1 MTSNHFRLGG
11 AVVYWT
17 LSEFSFR
24 DRLADGLGDAG
35 FGDLAPDPRPA
46 TAALKAALEQTLS
59 GSRVLIRPLQSRD
72 GFAVVEEQ
80 RGQTENVYKQT
91 LSARVEGEGAFVRL
105 AFSPKDERSLAVHQA
120 FDLHQGLISAHQV
133 SECLVQVVERLGGT
147 RLRPSGG
154 FYWLPEDKLALW
166 QEVSAAV
173 EKSAF
178 GRPHACYVLR
188 VAMDADAVRAVR
200 DAIVAEVT
208 AEANRIRSEVLSG
221 ELKERALE
229 SRRLEAVDLRD
240 KVALYEQLLD
250 TGLASLREAID
261 AAEEAAAAAALLVSA
276 QPVGAEA

>member
-1 MTSNHFRLGG
+1 MTPNHLRLGG
-11 AVVYWT
+11 AVVYWS

-24 DRLADGLGDAG
+24 DRLANGLADAG

-59 GSRVLIRPLQSRD
+59 GARVLIRPLQSRD

-80 RGQTENVYKQT
+80 RGQTENVYTQT
-91 LSARVEGEGAFVRL
+91 LSARVEGEGAFARL

-133 SECLVQVVERLGGT
+133 SECLVKVVERLGGT

-154 FYWLPEDKLALW
+154 FYWLPEDKLNLW

-173 EKSAF
+173 EKAAF

-188 VAMDADAVRAVR
+188 VAMDADAFRAVR

-208 AEANRIRSEVLSG
+208 AEANRIRAEVLSG

-229 SRRLEAVDLRD
+229 SRRLEAEDLRD

-261 AAEEAAAAAALLVSA
+261 AAEEAAAAAVLLVSA
-276 QPVGAEA
+276 QPVGTEA

>member
-1 MTSNHFRLGG
+1 MTPNQLRLGG

-35 FGDLAPDPRPA
+35 FGDLAPDRRPA
-46 TAALKAALEQTLS
+46 TAALKAALDQTLAS
-59 GSRVLIRPLQSRD
+59 SRVLIRPLQSRD
-72 GFAVVEEQ
+72 GFAVIEEQ
-80 RGQTENVYKQT
+80 RGPTENVYTQT
-91 LSARVEGEGAFVRL
+91 LSARVQGEGTYPRL
-105 AFSPKDERSLAVHQA
+105 VFSPQDERALAVQQA
-120 FDLHQGLISAHQV
+120 FDLHQGLLSAHQV
-133 SECLVQVVERLGGT
+133 GESLVRVVERLGGT

-154 FYWLPEDKLALW
+154 FYWLSEDRLNLW

-173 EKSAF
+173 EKAAF

-208 AEANRIRSEVLSG
+208 AEANRIRNEVLSG

-240 KVALYEQLLD
+240 KVARYEELLD
-250 TGLASLREAID
+250 TGLASLRQVID

>member
-1 MTSNHFRLGG
+1 MTPNHLRLGG

-17 LSEFSFR
+17 LSEFTFR

-35 FGDLAPDPRPA
+35 FGDLAPDARPA
-46 TAALKAALEQTLS
+46 TAALKAALEQTLG

-80 RGQTENVYKQT
+80 RGPTENIYTQT
-91 LSARVEGEGAFVRL
+91 LSARVQGEGAFARL
-105 AFSPKDERSLAVHQA
+105 AFSSMDERSLAVQQA
-120 FDLHQGLISAHQV
+120 FDLHQGLIAAHQV
-133 SECLVQVVERLGGT
+133 SECLVGVVERLGGT

-154 FYWLPEDKLALW
+154 FYWLPENKLNFW
-166 QEVSAAV
+166 QEVAAAV

-208 AEANRIRSEVLSG
+208 AEATRIRNEVLSG

-229 SRRLEAVDLRD
+229 SRRVEAEDLRY

-261 AAEEAAAAAALLVSA
+261 AAEEAASAAALLISA
-276 QPVGAEA
+276 QPVGTES